1 MAGRYR
7 SLLGHKQGAK
17 KVHVHLTEFQAKGP
31 SSYQHTHAAEEAVY
45 ILEGEATYT
54 FGGRTVKASPGKL
67 VFFPAGVEHARVRY
81 LSPTMKYL
89 VVRSVE
95 KGDEPC
101 CCGGDRPARAR
112 KPARSKRRTPPRP

>member
-7 SLLGHKQGAK
+7 SLLGWKEGAK
-17 KVHVHLTEFQAKGP
+17 RVHVHLTAFKTAGP
-31 SSYQHTHAAEEAVY
+31 PGYQHSHAAEEAVY
-45 ILEGEATYT
+45 IIEGEATYT
-54 FGGRTVKASPGKL
+54 FGGRKHRASPGKL
-67 VFFPAGVEHARVRY
+67 IFFHAGVEHAQVKY

-112 KPARSKRRTPPRP
+112 KPGAAKRRSL